1 MSHGILLHEP
11 TDDVGVAVRDLA
23 AGEEIGAVT
32 LEGQFVSTVQ
42 LRDDVPLGHKVAMH
56 DMPEGKHVIEY
67 GRAIGLATQ
76 GIECGRQVHT
86 HNLKTLRW
94 GL

>member
-1 MSHGILLHEP
+1 MAHGILMHET

-32 LEGQFVSTVQ
+32 LEGQFVTTVVLTEQ
-42 LRDDVPLGHKVAMH
+42 VPLGHKVAMR
-56 DMPEGKHVIEY
+56 DMAEGKSVIEY
-67 GRAIGLATQ
+67 GRPIGKATKAVK
-76 GIECGRQVHT
+76 CGQHVHT
-86 HNLKTLRW
+86 QNLRTLRW

>member
-1 MSHGILLHEP
+1 MAHGILMHEP

-32 LEGQFVSTVQ
+32 LEGQFVSMIL
-42 LRDDVPLGHKVAMH
+42 LRDDVPLGHKVAMRE
-56 DMPEGKHVIEY
+56 MPEGKHVQEY
-67 GRAIGLATQ
+67 GRAIGRATQ
-76 GIECGRQVHT
+76 SIECGRHVHT

-94 GL
+94 EL